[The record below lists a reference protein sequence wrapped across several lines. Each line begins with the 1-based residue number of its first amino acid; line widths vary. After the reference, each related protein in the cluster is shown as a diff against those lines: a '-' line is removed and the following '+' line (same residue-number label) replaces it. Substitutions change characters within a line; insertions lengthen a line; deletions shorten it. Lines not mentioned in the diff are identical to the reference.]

1 MNNKKIIYFGL
12 ALMLGVALI
21 LGLIIL
27 MLSKQNELKVIF
39 LNVGQGDAILIENGK
54 NQVLIDGGRSG
65 TILLEKVGKFMPF
78 WDRTIET
85 IIVTHPDADHYG
97 GFDEV
102 LDFYKIN
109 NVIKTKAENNNEEWG
124 NFKNKLGA
132 KNVEEINSSYGTKI
146 IFPNGAELK
155 IIYPFL
161 PLDVDEKDTNN
172 SSIVAKLSFGENSFL
187 LTGDLSLSGEGK
199 ILNLD
204 EDITADVLKVAHH
217 GSRSSTSDKFLD
229 KISPQDAI
237 VSVGKGNSYGH
248 PHKEV
253 LEKLKN
259 RTIRIWRTDEV
270 GNIQYECKNINQLCT
285 VKGDK

>member
-12 ALMLGVALI
+12 VLMLGVALI
-21 LGLIIL
+21 LGLISVTL
-27 MLSKQNELKVIF
+27 NKRDELKVIF
-39 LNVGQGDAILIENGK
+39 LNVGQGDAILIKNGK

-65 TILLEKVGKFMPF
+65 TILLEKLGKFMPF

-102 LDFYKIN
+102 LDFYKVSNI
-109 NVIKTKAENNNEEWG
+109 VKTKAENNNEEWG

-161 PLDVDEKDTNN
+161 PLDVGEKDTNN

-199 ILNLD
+199 ILTLD
-204 EDITADVLKVAHH
+204 EDITADVLKVSHH

-229 KISPQDAI
+229 KVNPQDAI
-237 VSVGKGNSYGH
+237 ISVGKGNTYGH

-259 RTIRIWRTDEV
+259 KAIRIWRTDEA
-270 GNIQYECKNINQLCT
+270 GNIQYECKNINKLCV
-285 VKGDK
+285 VKSN

>member
-1 MNNKKIIYFGL
+1 MNNKKIIYFVL
-12 ALMLGVALI
+12 SLMLGMALI

-27 MLSKQNELKVIF
+27 TLKKKDELRVIF
-39 LNVGQGDAILIENGK
+39 LNVGQGDAILIENGN

-85 IIVTHPDADHYG
+85 IVVTHPDADHYG

-102 LDFYKIN
+102 LDFYKVN
-109 NVIKTKAENNNEEWG
+109 NVIKTGAENNNEEWE
-124 NFKNKLGA
+124 NFKNKLNV
-132 KNVEEINSSYGTKI
+132 KKVEEINSSYGTKI

-161 PLDVDEKDTNN
+161 PIGTSKKDTNDF
-172 SSIVAKLSFGENSFL
+172 SVVAKLNFGENSFL
-187 LTGDLSLSGEGK
+187 LTGDLSLTGEEK
-199 ILNLD
+199 LLTLN
-204 EDITADVLKVAHH
+204 EDIAADVLKVGHH

-229 KISPQDAI
+229 KINPQDAI

-259 RTIRIWRTDEV
+259 RTIRIWRTDAD